1 MNGPS
6 GKYFLKLIRK
16 TPTASSTKTIVCW
29 LFFSAISGG
38 IFVIFFLPKKQ
49 SKQTAT
55 APTNRTMG
63 RKNKKKHR
71 SGPITGSH
79 VRVFRGTWVRF
90 SGRSFTTFKRKDL
103 LWIFFL
109 SIQESCN
116 TPRYRTPQAIPRS
129 PTMKGIPL
137 QPVGKG
143 LGVCSK
149 GVLKQP

>member
-1 MNGPS
+1 MVHRESIFSNSS
-6 GKYFLKLIRK
+6 GKHPQHLQQKPSFVGCFFQRFLEGYL
-16 TPTASSTKTIVCW
+16 
-29 LFFSAISGG
+29 LF
-38 IFVIFFLPKKQ
+38 FFLPKKQ